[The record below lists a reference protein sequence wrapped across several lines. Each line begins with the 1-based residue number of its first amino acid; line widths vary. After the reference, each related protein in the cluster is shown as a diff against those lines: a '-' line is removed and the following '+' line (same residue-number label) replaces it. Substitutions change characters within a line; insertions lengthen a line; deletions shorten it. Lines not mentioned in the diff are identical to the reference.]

1 MDKLNDI
8 TRRQTLYGK
17 MNFLVQEIA
26 KGLYIL
32 NYRYLLQLLP
42 IITYKDKLNTIYKL
56 DLQIIINQQHIIT
69 SKQNNNILSEN
80 TYKA

>member
-1 MDKLNDI
+1 
-8 TRRQTLYGK
+8 

>member
-1 MDKLNDI
+1 M
-8 TRRQTLYGK
+8 QTLCGK
-17 MNFLVQEIA
+17 MDYLVPETV
-26 KGLYIL
+26 KGLNIL